1 MLSNTRRMAWVL
13 SLAAA
18 VGCRIEAELPA
29 APGSAVADMQPSAA
43 GGGASSTSAGRGSQ
57 AAAGRAAP
65 EPAPA
70 HVSSGAAGVAGSHA
84 RVPARAGEAAPPAAA
99 GSSAP
104 DDAQPSESDDD
115 AFADDQSQVPPA
127 DSADGASGDGAS
139 AAGSPELPQADGTLP
154 DVLQGSWYASS
165 GYTSAPY
172 DPATGTYG
180 TPNGSALSY
189 EFAADGSYRKTFQ
202 SYASNGGCSS
212 GFTAFEVGVAAVSGN
227 TLQTTPSSGHIQYS
241 DSCAPSLDSDKP
253 ETDLSSESF
262 SWEIVADGL
271 LLTRSDGAAS
281 QFRRPSP

>member
-1 MLSNTRRMAWVL
+1 
-13 SLAAA
+13 
-18 VGCRIEAELPA
+18 
-29 APGSAVADMQPSAA
+29 MQPAAA
-43 GGGASSTSAGRGSQ
+43 GGGNSALSAGRGAQ

-65 EPAPA
+65 EPTPAP
-70 HVSSGAAGVAGSHA
+70 VSSGAAGVAGSHA
-84 RVPARAGEAAPPAAA
+84 RVPARAGEAAPAAAA
-99 GSSAP
+99 GSAAP
-104 DDAQPSESDDD
+104 DDAQPSDADDD
-115 AFADDQSQVPPA
+115 AFADGPT
-127 DSADGASGDGAS
+127 
-139 AAGSPELPQADGTLP
+139 ELPQAGGTLP

-172 DPATGTYG
+172 DPVTGTYG
-180 TPNGSALSY
+180 TPNGSALLY

-212 GFTAFEVGVAAVSGN
+212 GFTAFELGLAAVSGN